1 MKYNLVFTGLKET
14 SHERNL
20 CDVLGKE
27 LRIGYWIEFGNVHRF
42 GPKNTENEN
51 MRRKFYQIHR
61 PIVARFIYHRDLAYV
76 LENAKTIEV
85 ETIWN

>member
-1 MKYNLVFTGLKET
+1 
-14 SHERNL
+14 
-20 CDVLGKE
+20 
-27 LRIGYWIEFGNVHRF
+27 
-42 GPKNTENEN
+42 
-51 MRRKFYQIHR
+51 MRKKSYQTLR